1 MYKYVKDM
9 IRWASAPSVIDHQQ
23 SSKHTAEQ
31 ASQHS
36 TSADLSALAT
46 TLKQHRQQVAEIYA
60 NALVHS
66 PRWVPTLEKGKSNW
80 LEFLQLEFF
89 AMADYLAM
97 YFERADAT
105 FKQLLLGEK
114 IKSLY
119 DADANEQARV
129 EICKLVFA
137 EELKAFEQSIKP
149 LVTEIQWNLL
159 VGELESIQHVL
170 DATPAHKKRILL
182 VGDCLFLDVIPFVA
196 PALLN
201 EDIAIQTD
209 YVTSKNPFERSEQ
222 LRKLSAEKFDLIF
235 ISPFTY
241 DFSVELSK
249 ISDWKQTLH
258 NFWKRTP
265 LIQNAWLEAESTIKL
280 VADLYDCPVYVHNA
294 SFVNRDDQPRRLFI
308 RNLLTYL
315 HRQYARTE
323 LNQKLSGLLNEINQ
337 ASYTHLFLFDETTI
351 VKQVGEMQAG
361 AFLYRSYLQHPAALG
376 KFFAEAYT
384 DIIYVNTYL
393 TKKKLVI
400 SDLDNTLWNGV
411 IGEGAVEH
419 YHDRQLKLKQLK
431 SKGVVLAINS
441 KNDPVNVHWRGAT
454 LSDDDFVYAA
464 ISWAPKVQAI
474 KAIEQDLNLKL
485 KSFVFIDDRKD
496 ELELML
502 QTYPDI
508 LCLDATQPTT
518 WKRIQYWHDALEVD
532 MEMDRTL
539 MYKQREERKAF
550 VKEDVSSEEEKIAL
564 FTSLNLRLIIKRPE
578 VSELKRVTEL
588 INRTNQFNLEGF
600 RTTYKEVLDWY
611 ESPDYLILTGQTAD
625 RFGDMGVTCI
635 AVTKQTGDQV
645 EFVAFVLSCRVFGY
659 QFEYAMMNH
668 IMRVVKA
675 RQATTLVGRYVAT
688 PQNMPCKDFF
698 KNANFVETGGQ
709 WVFDLAKPL
718 QADASWIH
726 VEVESS

>member
-1 MYKYVKDM
+1 MYKHVKDM
-9 IRWASAPSVIDHQQ
+9 MQWLSTPSVIDHQQ
-23 SSKHTAEQ
+23 PSLPTAEQ
-31 ASQHS
+31 TLLGS
-36 TSADLSALAT
+36 TAADLSALAT
-46 TLKQHRQQVAEIYA
+46 ILKQNKVAVAEAYA
-60 NALVHS
+60 NALQKS
-66 PRWVPTLEKGKSNW
+66 PRWVPIIEKGKSNW
-80 LEFLQLEFF
+80 AEFLQLEFF

-97 YFERADAT
+97 YFERNDKT

-119 DADANEQARV
+119 DADANEQDRA
-129 EICKLVFA
+129 EISKRVFA
-137 EELKAFEQSIKP
+137 EELLAFESSIKP
-149 LVTEIQWNLL
+149 LLKDAQWKILVSEIQ
-159 VGELESIQHVL
+159 SIQHIL
-170 DATPAHKKRILL
+170 DAAPKHKKRILL

-196 PALLN
+196 PALLD

-235 ISPFTY
+235 VSPFTY

-249 ISDWKQTLH
+249 ISDWKQVLH
-258 NFWKRTP
+258 NFGKRNA
-265 LIQNAWLEAESTIKL
+265 LVQQAWLEAESTIKL

-294 SFVNRDDQPRRLFI
+294 SFVNRDDQPYRLFI
-308 RNLLTYL
+308 RNLLTYP
-315 HRQYARTE
+315 HRQYARAE
-323 LNQKLSGLLNEINQ
+323 LNQKLSDLLGEINQ
-337 ASYTHLFLFDETTI
+337 ASYTHLFLFDETAI
-351 VKQVGEMQAG
+351 VEQVGEMQAG
-361 AFLYRSYLQHPAALG
+361 AFIYRSYLQHPAALG
-376 KFFAEAYT
+376 KFFADVYT
-384 DIIYVNTYL
+384 DIIYVHTYL

-431 SKGVVLAINS
+431 AKGVVLAINS

-496 ELELML
+496 ELELMS

-611 ESPDYLILTGQTAD
+611 ESPDYLILTGQTSD
-625 RFGDMGVTCI
+625 RFGDMGVTCV
-635 AVTKQTGDQV
+635 AVTKQTRDQV
-645 EFVAFVLSCRVFGY
+645 ELIAFVLSCRVFGY

-668 IMRVVKA
+668 IMRVVKERHA
-675 RQATTLVGRYVAT
+675 ATLVGRYVAT

-698 KNANFVETGGQ
+698 KNANFVESGDQ
-709 WVFDLAKPL
+709 WLFDLTKPL

-726 VEVESS
+726 VEDESS